1 LGRKKK
7 KEEQVAKSFDIV
19 IIGAGI
25 IGLALGYEIKS
36 KYPRS
41 SVLIVDKEQRV
52 GAHASTR
59 NSGVIHAG
67 IYYEPGSLKAKLCR
81 EGLEATKVFCD
92 EHKIPYDICGKL
104 IVATN
109 HLEEKRIDSLHER
122 AKANGLKL
130 KSIDAKKLRS
140 MEPNIRGTKALLSP
154 ETGIVDYQKMAI
166 KMAALI
172 KNKGAVIHLN
182 TLINRIKEKPHA
194 VELGHEHETWEAKKL
209 IVCGGLQADRLA
221 GIAGMKIDFRIIPFR
236 GEYFKLPPSKNY
248 IIKHLIY
255 PAPDPTLPFL
265 GVHLT
270 RMIDGSVTVGPN
282 AVLGFARE
290 GYPKLSINSKD
301 IASYATFGG
310 FWKLIWQHRYHA
322 LHELKGS
329 LMKSAYLKDCQK
341 YCPALS
347 LEDLLPFRAGIRAQ
361 VVTQK
366 GIASHDFLFG
376 ETDRMLHVF
385 NAPSPAA
392 TSAIPIG
399 KFIAEKSMNTHTYK

>member
-1 LGRKKK
+1 MIYDY
-7 KEEQVAKSFDIV
+7 A
-19 IIGAGI
+19 IIGGGI
-25 IGLALGYEIKS
+25 LGLATAQHLLDVEKDATII
-36 KYPRS
+36 
-41 SVLIVDKEQRV
+41 LFEKEDVFAKHQT
-52 GAHASTR
+52 GH

-81 EGLEATKVFCD
+81 EGLEATKFFCD
-92 EHKIPYDICGKL
+92 EHKIPYEICGKL

-130 KSIDAKKLRS
+130 KSIDGKKLRS

-236 GEYFKLPPSKNY
+236 GEYFKLPPSKNH

-329 LMKSAYLKDCQK
+329 LIKSAYLKDCQK

>member
-1 LGRKKK
+1 MTYDY
-7 KEEQVAKSFDIV
+7 A
-19 IIGAGI
+19 IIGGGI
-25 IGLALGYEIKS
+25 LGLATAHHLLNVEKDAKII
-36 KYPRS
+36 
-41 SVLIVDKEQRV
+41 LFEKEDVFAKHQT
-52 GAHASTR
+52 GH

-67 IYYEPGSLKAKLCR
+67 IYYESGSLKAKLCR
-81 EGLEATKVFCD
+81 EGLEATKAFCD
-92 EHKIPYDICGKL
+92 EHKIAYDICGKL

-109 HLEEKRIDSLHER
+109 SLEERRIDSLYER

-130 KSIDAKKLRS
+130 KFVDGNKLRLL
-140 MEPNIRGTKALLSP
+140 EPNIRGTRALLSP
-154 ETGIVDYQKMAI
+154 ESGIVDYHEIAI
-166 KMAALI
+166 KMATLI
-172 KNKGAVIHLN
+172 KCKGVVTHLN
-182 TLINRIKEKPHA
+182 IQINRIVEKPHL
-194 VELGHEHETWEAKKL
+194 VELGNESASWKAKKL

-221 GIAGMKIDFRIIPFR
+221 RMAGMRIDFRIVPFR
-236 GEYFKLPPSKNY
+236 GEYFKLPPSKNH

-290 GYPKLSINSKD
+290 GYPKLSFNTKD
-301 IASYATFGG
+301 ITSYASFGG
-310 FWKLIWQHRYHA
+310 FWKLIWQHRSNA

-341 YCPALS
+341 YCPTLS
-347 LEDLLPFRAGIRAQ
+347 IEDLLPYRAGIRAQ
-361 VVTQK
+361 VVTEK
-366 GIASHDFLFG
+366 GKASHDFLFG

-399 KFIAEKSMNTHTYK
+399 RLIAEKSMNNKIN